1 MTEQELR
8 ALIAATI
15 LGGRYADDDRPRLD
29 EMIYGAIV
37 TTDTLLEGL
46 KDLTPLKKRIEEWK
60 KQREQSGVSRYKPQT
75 GRYPKDR
82 YPPQEPEPQAAKAIP
97 DGALF

>member
-8 ALIAATI
+8 ALIAAII

-46 KDLTPLKKRIEEWK
+46 KDPTPLKKRIEAWTN
-60 KQREQSGVSRYKPQT
+60 QRRSRVTQNKPQT
-75 GRYPKDR
+75 GWYPKNR
-82 YPPQEPEPQAAKAIP
+82 YLLQGPEPQTVQARP